1 MLIFER
7 VERVVL
13 KRATRFKDLNV
24 PAKEEMQRARRN
36 ACEIFDVGDIKE
48 EIHRLD
54 GLVGR
59 YKIKERGGTDSILIA
74 FGDAK

>member
-13 KRATRFKDLNV
+13 KRATSFKDLIAR
-24 PAKEEMQRARRN
+24 AKEEMQRARRN
-36 ACEIFDVGDIKE
+36 ARKIFDVGDIKE
-48 EIHRLD
+48 EIDRLD

-59 YKIKERGGTDSILIA
+59 YKIKEQGGTHSI
-74 FGDAK
+74 